1 MLIKLEFLA
10 IVITLNIMN
19 KYIDMHSH
27 ILDGIDDGSRDTQES
42 IEIVS
47 KLERLGFVGVTATP
61 HYIEGSS
68 YEADNEEKRKHLISL
83 QENLRDNKIN
93 CNIYLGNEI
102 YICADI
108 DKYIR
113 EDKIYPLNNTKYLL
127 IELPFENEI
136 SSIDDY
142 LFKLRSKGYII
153 IIAHPER
160 YYYFQKSPDRLK
172 EYIDMGII
180 FQCNYGSITGR
191 YGKSA
196 KKAIK
201 IFLKKGYVHLLASD
215 VHSPKSSFFEDFPKI
230 IKKIIKIVGESKFTD
245 LTYNNAYKILSN
257 MKLDEM

>member
-1 MLIKLEFLA
+1 
-10 IVITLNIMN
+10 MN

-27 ILDGIDDGSRDTQES
+27 ILDSIDDGSRNIEES

-47 KLERLGFVGVTATP
+47 KLEKLGFVGVTATP
-61 HYIEGSS
+61 HYIEGSL
-68 YEADNEEKRKHLISL
+68 YEADNEEKRKHLIAL
-83 QENLRDNKIN
+83 QKNLIQRNIN

-102 YICADI
+102 YICSNI
-108 DKYIR
+108 DKYII
-113 EDKIYPLNNTKYLL
+113 EDKIYSINNTKYLL

-160 YYYFQKSPDRLK
+160 YYYFQNSPDRLK

-196 KKAIK
+196 KKTIK
-201 IFLKKGYVHLLASD
+201 AFLKKGYVHLLATD

-230 IKKIIKIVGESKFTD
+230 IKKITKIVGAEKVKD

-257 MKLDEM
+257 IKLDER

>member
-1 MLIKLEFLA
+1 
-10 IVITLNIMN
+10 
-19 KYIDMHSH
+19 MHSH
-27 ILDGIDDGSRDTQES
+27 ILDGIDDGSRNIEES
-42 IEIVS
+42 IEIVN
-47 KLERLGFVGVTATP
+47 KLEKLGFVGVTATP
-61 HYIEGSS
+61 HYIEGSL
-68 YEADNEEKRKHLISL
+68 YEADNEEKRKHLIAL
-83 QENLRDNKIN
+83 QKNLIQRNIN

-102 YICADI
+102 YICSNI
-108 DKYIR
+108 DKYII
-113 EDKIYPLNNTKYLL
+113 EDKIYSINNTKYLL

-160 YYYFQKSPDRLK
+160 YYYFQNAPDRLK
-172 EYIDMGII
+172 EYIDMGIL

-196 KKAIK
+196 KKTIK
-201 IFLKKGYVHLLASD
+201 TFLKKGYVHLLATD

-230 IKKIIKIVGESKFTD
+230 IKKITKIVGAEKVKD

-257 MKLDEM
+257 IKLDER